1 MCCWAEATAATGVL
15 TLTAESGASTV
26 VRFSRTGG
34 GTVTKTVTGDGA
46 NPVAVVLSNDD
57 LATLGSGSI
66 SVTAVATDKA
76 GNKSSTTNLSFN
88 LNTSTTPPVAIDL
101 NRDGAI
107 GYSQVVMDV
116 NGDGQLDHTAWVG
129 PNDGLLVWDKYL
141 DGMVRSPSQ
150 FVFAT
155 QAGQTD
161 LQGLAAQFDTNHDGV
176 FDAQDALFGQFAVWQ
191 DRNQN
196 GATDMGEVRSLADWG
211 IQSMALK
218 SDGVLRSPATGVHES
233 GRSTTTNADGTQML
247 VADASFDFAT
257 LTRVAVSSAVL
268 GQVDLASD
276 ASANLL
282 RVSLQDVL
290 AQPTP
295 NLFNASNTS
304 TINGTGLKGT
314 EAKHQLM
321 VRGSANDF
329 AQVSNL
335 STDWSPTDTV
345 VACEG
350 QSYSVYNAKTSDAQL
365 LIDLRMVN
373 ASHVL

>member
-1 MCCWAEATAATGVL
+1 
-15 TLTAESGASTV
+15 LTANTASTANGQV
-26 VRFSRTGG
+26 ALAANKIWTFS
-34 GTVTKTVTGDGA
+34 
-46 NPVAVVLSNDD
+46 
-57 LATLGSGSI
+57 ATQ
-66 SVTAVATDKA
+66 TDAA
-76 GNKSSTTNLSFN
+76 GNQSVASVEHTVNYTTTTT
-88 LNTSTTPPVAIDL
+88 TSTTPPVVIDL

-107 GYSQVVMDV
+107 GYSHVVMDV

-129 PNDGLLVWDKYL
+129 RNDGLLVWDKYL

-211 IQSMALK
+211 ILSMALK
-218 SDGVLRSPATGVHES
+218 SDGVLLSPATGVHEA

-257 LTRVAVSSAVL
+257 LTRVAVSSAVH

-276 ASANLL
+276 ASANVL

-304 TINGTGLKGT
+304 TISGTGLNGT

-350 QSYSVYNAKTSDAQL
+350 QSYCVYNAKTSDAQL